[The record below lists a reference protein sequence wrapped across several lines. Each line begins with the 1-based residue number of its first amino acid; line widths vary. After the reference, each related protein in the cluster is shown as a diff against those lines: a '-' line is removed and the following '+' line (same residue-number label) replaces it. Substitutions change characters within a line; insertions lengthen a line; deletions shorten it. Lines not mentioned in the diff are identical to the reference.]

1 MYHFLTIVKSKNHKL
16 KTIYTVINPIRGKW
30 PTQKRSDLPKV
41 TELVMPELEFNLE
54 TAWPFI
60 TEVVS
65 RWWAGGKRNRAGTG
79 SSIQQIFWALCA
91 WHRVSDAWDTQMQ
104 GALSLQ
110 WVRDHGLLGKMRVR
124 GHRHI
129 SKPCDSVVGYTF
141 LLGLLRQQRYRV
153 GKALVSMTPVMGYWI
168 HGVSCLTS
176 SKGHSS
182 VTAYPLS
189 QRRATKP
196 GPLAVLSWSFPI
208 CIRRVGRV
216 SLDVILFIWCLCW

>member
-110 WVRDHGLLGKMRVR
+110 GVGDHGLLGKMRVR

-129 SKPCDSVVGYTF
+129 NQQAVWQCG
-141 LLGLLRQQRYRV
+141 GLYLPPWLART
-153 GKALVSMTPVMGYWI
+153 ALVSMTPVMGYWI